1 MTEILTPC
9 KSAVSPVC
17 FVFAANTTRRGLT
30 ITYPGQ
36 HTWDC
41 LHINNVLNDYRRDK
55 KWTDKQI
62 NKDFFFI
69 MINCGKILKWGEGKS

>member
-1 MTEILTPC
+1 MLRFRGKYNQE
-9 KSAVSPVC
+9 
-17 FVFAANTTRRGLT
+17 GLT
-30 ITYPGQ
+30 ITYPEL

-41 LHINNVLNDYRRDK
+41 LHINNVLNDYRRNK